1 MLLYAATIF
10 VSAFLL
16 FLVQPVVAK
25 QILPWFGGSAA
36 VWTTCLV
43 FFQAALLAGYA
54 YSDFVVRRLAA
65 PAQLKLHTLLL
76 VASVAVLPI
85 IPGAHW
91 KPTGAESPSWLI
103 LGLLAATIGL
113 PYFLL
118 STTSPL
124 VQVWYARARPGASPY
139 RLFALSN
146 LASML
151 ALVGYPFLLEPW
163 APTRTQAW
171 GWSIAYV
178 LFVGLCAAAGW
189 TSARRAPAP
198 TAPASAMRTGSG
210 KTAEVVETP
219 PAAARQVLW
228 CTLAATGSFLL
239 LAVSN
244 HITQN
249 VAAVP
254 LLWIVPLAIY
264 LLTFILCFDGKG
276 WYRRDAFVSMLA
288 AGLGVMAWTLADS
301 KLTHELAIQIGV
313 FCGGLF
319 LACMFCHGELVRL
332 KPVPAY
338 LTRFYLMIS
347 LGGALGSALVGL
359 VAPLVLPAYFELAFG
374 LVVTASLLLWQ
385 VRSGHIVFGALAAAA
400 VLTTA
405 GCAVWAVVQFYDD
418 TIVATRNFYG
428 VLRVQELGRD
438 SASHRRSLIHGTIL
452 HGTQYMEPEFRRRPT
467 TYYTASSGIGLLL
480 EALHPTVKPLR
491 IGVIGLGTGT
501 LASYGAIGDTYR
513 FYDINPQVMRDR
525 AARLH
530 VPAGQ
535 RRQDRA
541 RAGRRAPGA
550 RTGAGAAI
558 RRARHRRV
566 LERRDPRAS
575 HHLGGARRLPP
586 AHEAR
591 RRHRVPRHQS
601 LPEPGAGRRGP
612 GARARTAGDAHRG
625 RGRGLAREPQ
635 RLGAPV
641 RSPRIA
647 RPPGAER
654 CRDGSRGAR
663 GLAAVDRRLQ
673 QPGPGAE
680 EIAAGT
686 PSPRRYNDFVPAPL
700 PASVP
705 DPARYRALVRPG
717 EARFVEAIDQRALPH
732 ALVTMRIADV
742 DAAAHRDPQRWWCAA
757 RR

>member
-43 FFQAALLAGYA
+43 FFQTALLAGYA
-54 YSDFVVRRLAA
+54 YSDFIVRRLGA
-65 PAQLKLHTLLL
+65 PTQLKLHTLLL

-85 IPGAHW
+85 IPDAHW
-91 KPTGAESPSWLI
+91 KPTGMETPSWLI

-124 VQVWYARARPGASPY
+124 VQVWYARSRPGASPY

-151 ALVGYPFLLEPW
+151 ALVGYPFLFEPW

-171 GWSIAYV
+171 GWSVGYV

-189 TSARRAPAP
+189 TGMRRV
-198 TAPASAMRTGSG
+198 PASETTASATRTEAG
-210 KTAEVVETP
+210 KTAEIVEP
-219 PAAARQVLW
+219 PPSVARQALW
-228 CTLAATGSFLL
+228 CTLAATGSLLL

-249 VAAVP
+249 IASVP
-254 LLWIVPLAIY
+254 LLWIAPLAIY

-276 WYRRDAFVSMLA
+276 WYRREVFLAMLA

-319 LACMFCHGELVRL
+319 LACMFCHGELVGL
-332 KPVPAY
+332 KPAPAH

-347 LGGALGSALVGL
+347 LGGALGSALVGI

-374 LVVTASLLLWQ
+374 LVVAALLLLWQ
-385 VRSGHIVFGALAAAA
+385 VRYGHIVFGALAAAA
-400 VLTTA
+400 VLMTS
-405 GCAVWAVVQFYDD
+405 GCAVWAIVQFYDD

-438 SASHRRSLIHGTIL
+438 GVSHRRSLIHGTIL
-452 HGTQYMEPEFRRRPT
+452 HGTQYMEPEFRRRAT

-480 EALHPTVKPLR
+480 EGLHPTTTPLKV
-491 IGVIGLGTGT
+491 GVIGLGAGT

-513 FYDINPQVMRDR
+513 FYDINPAVMKIAQRDFTYLQDSDATIELVLGDARLSLEREPSQQFDVLVVDAFSSDAIPVHLITSEALGVYLKHMKPGGVIAFHVTNRFLNLVPVVEALARAHDLQVMHIADDGEDSIASRSDWVLLSDR
-525 AARLH
+525 REALDRPVLNDAATE
-530 VPAGQ
+530 V
-535 RRQDRA
+535 
-541 RAGRRAPGA
+541 
-550 RTGAGAAI
+550 
-558 RRARHRRV
+558 
-566 LERRDPRAS
+566 
-575 HHLGGARRLPP
+575 
-586 AHEAR
+586 EAR
-591 RRHRVPRHQS
+591 K
-601 LPEPGAGRRGP
+601 
-612 GARARTAGDAHRG
+612 DW
-625 RGRGLAREPQ
+625 
-635 RLGAPV
+635 RLWT
-641 RSPRIA
+641 
-647 RPPGAER
+647 
-654 CRDGSRGAR
+654 D
-663 GLAAVDRRLQ
+663 
-673 QPGPGAE
+673 
-680 EIAAGT
+680 
-686 PSPRRYNDFVPAPL
+686 DFNN
-700 PASVP
+700 
-705 DPARYRALVRPG
+705 LVQ
-717 EARFVEAIDQRALPH
+717 VLK
-732 ALVTMRIADV
+732 
-742 DAAAHRDPQRWWCAA
+742 
-757 RR
+757 